1 MAGLPLNLQTS
12 GVTMRRK
19 LPKVRPPNTRDFL
32 RYPDRPLVGT
42 RDLPVGCM
50 MVWMDR
56 VDDTDTL
63 YLGWGKLERYFSVDW
78 TPVGETP
85 TELPEA
91 VFLDQG
97 DTPIQDTEWVR
108 LTMGEAQLVLW
119 MSELF
124 NSEENTKLPG

>member
-12 GVTMRRK
+12 GVTMKK
-19 LPKVRPPNTRDFL
+19 LPTVRPPNTRDL
-32 RYPDRPLVGT
+32 LDYPDRPLVGT

-63 YLGWGKLERYFSVDW
+63 YLGWGKLEGYFSVDW
-78 TPVGETP
+78 VPTGKTPM
-85 TELPEA
+85 ELPEF

-97 DTPIQDTEWVR
+97 DTPIQDTKWVR
-108 LTMGEAQLVLW
+108 LTTGEAQLVLW
-119 MSELF
+119 MSEVF